1 MRPLIRSRQEFD
13 NSVDEAIPKIK
24 QLITDVG
31 SDPVL
36 VSVLRQLEAIQ
47 QWTANG
53 LDLTPEQDKRITM
66 GLVALRQMAAFP
78 DEQDLVVTIDNY
90 IKTVM
95 VPYQP
100 Y

>member
-1 MRPLIRSRQEFD
+1 MRPVIQSRKEFD
-13 NSVDEAIPKIK
+13 DYLLEAIPKINK
-24 QLITDVG
+24 LIADAG
-31 SDPVL
+31 ADPVL

-53 LDLTPEQDKRITM
+53 QDVTPEQNKRIIM
-66 GLVALRQMAAFP
+66 GLQALREMASFP